1 MRCPNCGK
9 EIQGV
14 APFCSGC
21 GFRFGNQQ
29 PNINQ
34 GPYGNQQPNIN
45 QGPYGNQ
52 QPYGNQGQYANQQQ
66 YDNRQPYGNGTP
78 YNPQGGMPPKKSKG
92 GIIALIVVGSVVAVS
107 LIGLLIYLLVSHF
120 ASGRISEEDAKAMDG
135 TWEFVAATI
144 DDRKV
149 AAKDTG
155 TPMTFVFEKNGK
167 AIYTLNGESEK
178 YKWEKDGKLITIY
191 VEEDGKEK
199 GHTAIL
205 SDNYFTLTWN
215 VNGKE
220 MELIFAKQ
228 GTDATDPKKYV
239 PENTIASSQTTPE
252 TTDGSSQIKK
262 NTNTQNNTQN
272 SGSSRDNCI
281 GTWKATSGTASGQ
294 EVTNPEFLATFVLSG
309 DGTASQTRYRK
320 TASGIWQY
328 EGGEVTIIIYDAE
341 GSSYKGTINGNQ
353 MRLSGD
359 DGQYDITM
367 VLSKQ

>member
-107 LIGLLIYLLVSHF
+107 LIGLLIYFLVSHF
-120 ASGRISEEDAKAMDG
+120 AGGRISEEDAKAMDG

>member
-1 MRCPNCGK
+1 MRCPNCGR
-9 EIQGV
+9 EIQGG
-14 APFCSGC
+14 AHFCGGC
-21 GFRFGNQQ
+21 GFRL
-29 PNINQ
+29 
-34 GPYGNQQPNIN
+34 
-45 QGPYGNQ
+45 GNQ
-52 QPYGNQGQYANQQQ
+52 QPY
-66 YDNRQPYGNGTP
+66 
-78 YNPQGGMPPKKSKG
+78 NPQGNMPPKKSKG
-92 GIIALIVVGSVVAVS
+92 GIIALIVIGSVVAVA
-107 LIGLLIYLLVSHF
+107 LVGLLVFFLVSHF
-120 ASGRISEEDAKAMDG
+120 LGGSISSEDAKAMDG

-144 DDRKV
+144 DGKKV

-155 TPMTFVFEKNGK
+155 TPMSFVFEKNGK

-199 GHTAIL
+199 GHTAVL
-205 SDNYFTLTWN
+205 SDNYFTLQWN
-215 VNGKE
+215 VNGKA

-228 GTDATDPKKYV
+228 GTDAADPKKYV
-239 PENTIASSQTTPE
+239 PENTIASSQTTPQ

-262 NTNTQNNTQN
+262 NTNSQSNTKN

-281 GTWKATSGTASGQ
+281 GTWKATSGTAAGQ
-294 EVTNPEFLATFVLSG
+294 EVTNPDFLATFVLSG
-309 DGTASQTRYRK
+309 DGTVSQTRYRK
-320 TASGIWQY
+320 TTSGIWQY

-341 GSSYKGTINGNQ
+341 GSSYKGTVSGNQ

>member
-1 MRCPNCGK
+1 MRCPNCGR
-9 EIQGV
+9 EIQGG
-14 APFCSGC
+14 AHFCGGC

-29 PNINQ
+29 P
-34 GPYGNQQPNIN
+34 YGNR
-45 QGPYGNQ
+45 
-52 QPYGNQGQYANQQQ
+52 QPYGNQG
-66 YDNRQPYGNGTP
+66 PYG
-78 YNPQGGMPPKKSKG
+78 PQGNMPPKKSKG
-92 GIIALIVVGSVVAVS
+92 GMIALIVVGSVVAAA
-107 LIGLLIYLLVSHF
+107 LIGVLIYLLVSHF
-120 ASGRISEEDAKAMDG
+120 GGGKISEEDAKIMDG

-144 DDRKV
+144 DDKKV

-155 TPMTFVFEKNGK
+155 TPMSFVFEKNGK

-199 GHTAIL
+199 GHTAVL
-205 SDNYFTLTWN
+205 SDNYFTLQWN
-215 VNGKE
+215 VNGKA

-228 GTDATDPKKYV
+228 GTDAADPKKYV
-239 PENTIASSQTTPE
+239 PENTIASSQTTPQ

-262 NTNTQNNTQN
+262 NTNSQSNTQN

-281 GTWKATSGTASGQ
+281 GTWKATSGTAAGQ
-294 EVTNPEFLATFVLSG
+294 EVTNPDFLATFVLSG
-309 DGTASQTRYRK
+309 DGTVSQTRYGK
-320 TASGIWQY
+320 TTSGIWQY
-328 EGGEVTIIIYDAE
+328 EGGEVTIMIYDAE
-341 GSSYKGTINGNQ
+341 GSLYKGTVSGNQ